1 MRDLSDIMRDLASS
15 GATPEQMA
23 LAAELY
29 AVGVAAQPQKTKRQ
43 ERNSRYYASKKR
55 LKASYSD
62 VSDANS
68 DVSDAEASYSD
79 ALVRVGARAPLPPS
93 EDIKTYPSDRQ
104 KDDANRE
111 TGEEAVRVLRS
122 LPDLPD
128 TAAACHAAAMV
139 ALQQAGF
146 TVAPEFHV
154 PAFDGERNGRIDVV
168 LQKGG
173 GLVAIELD
181 ARKPRRNSLKKLRLF
196 PGYRIVALRGVA
208 LDQPPDGIHAAVAL
222 PVRAPTPSEASD
234 KRTVNRPHS
243 LPADFQVDLGFAEE
257 NGITGQSLKR
267 EVQQFFNYYEKRQMV
282 DWQKTWRNWVLR
294 SVKWAEERTSG
305 GPPSSNIV
313 QHPAN
318 QRPRTIL
325 DAIRDSFSDGPDEPF
340 SFSRSH

>member
-1 MRDLSDIMRDLASS
+1 MSAIAAAIKHM
-15 GATPEQMA
+15 MA
-23 LAAELY
+23 AGMEPDAI
-29 AVGVAAQPQKTKRQ
+29 VAAVAEMEAAAQSQKTKRQ
-43 ERNSRYYASKKR
+43 GRNARYYASKKR

-62 VSDANS
+62 VSDAHS

-79 ALVRVGARAPLPPS
+79 ALVRVGAGAPLTPS

-168 LQKGG
+168 LQKNG

-181 ARKPRRNSLKKLRLF
+181 ARTPRRKSLKKLRCF

-208 LDQPPDGIHAAVAL
+208 LDRPPDGIDAAVSL
-222 PVRAPTPSEASD
+222 PVRAATPSEASD

-243 LPADFQVDLGFAEE
+243 LPEDFQVDLAYAEE
-257 NGITGQSLKR
+257 NGITGLRLKR

-282 DWQKTWRNWVLR
+282 DWHKTWKNWVLR
-294 SVKWAEERTSG
+294 SVKWSEERASS
-305 GPPSSNIV
+305 GPPSSNVV
-313 QHPAN
+313 QYPAIS
-318 QRPRTIL
+318 RPRTIL
-325 DAIRDSFSDGPDEPF
+325 DAIRDSLSDEADDPF
-340 SFSRSH
+340 GLSRSH